1 VTSKELL
8 DSLYDSLMWDERI
21 LTARERELLKG
32 ILQRAQANVLGLAVV
47 MELADLGGRAALAPL
62 PVHSLSRV

>member
-1 VTSKELL
+1 MIIDDVLATGGTLGAA
-8 DSLYDSLMWDERI
+8 
-21 LTARERELLKG
+21 ARL
-32 ILQRAQANVLGLAVV
+32 LQRAQCNVLGLAVV